1 MKKNLKYII
10 LALVA
15 LVFIGTFV
23 ALWKNS
29 RPKEIKYEHLE
40 ATVKDIHKTSVVT
53 GKIIPRDEVNIKPQI
68 SGIISELY
76 KVAGEKV
83 TEGEVIA
90 KVKVIPE
97 MSSLSSAQSRVRLAE
112 INLKQ
117 AQTNYDRE
125 KALFDKNLVSAE
137 EYDQVRQA
145 LDQAKEE
152 KAAAIE
158 TLEVVRDGVSRSNAK
173 SSSTLIRSTISG
185 LILDIPVKVGNSVT
199 QSNTFNDGTT
209 IATVANMGD
218 LIFDG
223 FIDETEVGRV
233 KEGVPM
239 TITVGALKDVQLD
252 AVMEFISPKAQEK
265 NGTNEFE
272 IKAALTVPDS
282 VTVRSGYSANA
293 EIRLEGVDGVL
304 SIPES
309 ALAFEGDSSFVY
321 LVKGEKKY
329 EKTPVV
335 TGLSDGI
342 IIEIKSGLKQGDKVR
357 GNQIIEKK

>member
-15 LVFIGTFV
+15 IVFVGTFV

-29 RPKEIKYEHLE
+29 RPKEIRYEHLE
-40 ATVKDIHKTSVVT
+40 ASVKDIHKTSVVT

-76 KVAGEKV
+76 KEAGEMV
-83 TEGEVIA
+83 AEGEIIA

-97 MSSLSSAQSRVRLAE
+97 MSSLSSAQSRVRLAD

-125 KALFDKNLVSAE
+125 KALYDKNLVSAE

-145 LDQAKEE
+145 LAQAKEE

-158 TLEVVRDGVSRSNAK
+158 TLEVVRDGVSKSNAK

-233 KEGVPM
+233 SEGVPM
-239 TITVGALKDVQLD
+239 KITVGALKDVTLD
-252 AVMEFISPKAQEK
+252 AVMEFISRKPRRKTEQMSSRSRPLSL
-265 NGTNEFE
+265 FP
-272 IKAALTVPDS
+272 TVSLS
-282 VTVRSGYSANA
+282 VQATAPTPRSSLRAWTGSFPSRRAPW
-293 EIRLEGVDGVL
+293 L
-304 SIPES
+304 SRVIQP
-309 ALAFEGDSSFVY
+309 LF
-321 LVKGEKKY
+321 
-329 EKTPVV
+329 
-335 TGLSDGI
+335 
-342 IIEIKSGLKQGDKVR
+342 IKSRERRNTTRPLW
-357 GNQIIEKK
+357 

>member
-15 LVFIGTFV
+15 IVFVGTFA

-29 RPKEIKYEHLE
+29 RPKEVKYEHLE
-40 ATVKDIHKTSVVT
+40 ATVKDIRKTSVVT

-76 KVAGEKV
+76 KQAGEKV
-83 TEGEVIA
+83 SEGEVIA

-97 MSSLSSAQSRVRLAE
+97 MSSLSAAQSRVRLAE
-112 INLKQ
+112 INLGQ
-117 AQTNYDRE
+117 AQTNFDRE

-145 LDQAKEE
+145 LSQAKEE
-152 KAAAIE
+152 KNAAVE
-158 TLEVVRDGVSRSNAK
+158 SLEVVRDGVSKSNAK

-185 LILDIPVKVGNSVT
+185 LILDVPVKVGNSVI

-233 KEGVPM
+233 CEGVPM
-239 TITVGALKDVQLD
+239 SITVGALRDIKFD
-252 AVMEFISPKAQEK
+252 AVMEYISPKAQEK

-272 IKAALTVPDS
+272 IKAAVTVPDS

-293 EIRLEGVDGVL
+293 EIQLEGVYGVL

-309 ALAFEGDSSFVY
+309 ALTFTGDSTFVY

-329 EKTPVV
+329 EKIPVV

-342 IIEIKSGLKQGDKVR
+342 NIEVKSGLKEGDKVR

>member
-1 MKKNLKYII
+1 
-10 LALVA
+10 
-15 LVFIGTFV
+15 
-23 ALWKNS
+23 
-29 RPKEIKYEHLE
+29 
-40 ATVKDIHKTSVVT
+40 
-53 GKIIPRDEVNIKPQI
+53 
-68 SGIISELY
+68 
-76 KVAGEKV
+76 
-83 TEGEVIA
+83 
-90 KVKVIPE
+90 
-97 MSSLSSAQSRVRLAE
+97 
-112 INLKQ
+112 
-117 AQTNYDRE
+117 
-125 KALFDKNLVSAE
+125 VSAE

-145 LDQAKEE
+145 LSQAKEE
-152 KAAAIE
+152 KAAAVE
-158 TLEVVRDGVSRSNAK
+158 SLEVVRDGVSKSNAK

-233 KEGVPM
+233 QEGVPM
-239 TITVGALKDVQLD
+239 IITVGALNGVSFD

-272 IKAALTVPDS
+272 IKAAVTVPEG

-293 EIRLEGVDGVL
+293 EIQLEGVDGVL

-309 ALAFEGDSSFVY
+309 ALTFEGDSTFVY

-329 EKTPVV
+329 EKTPVA

-342 IIEIKSGLKQGDKVR
+342 NIEIKSGLKEGDKVR